1 MTSFSQRIAKAAA
14 ESANAERR
22 IAAAENKIARTLL
35 EMLREDDEAENRP
48 PPLPKQAQAER
59 TKNPPKK

>member
-1 MTSFSQRIAKAAA
+1 MLSP
-14 ESANAERR
+14 NRR
-22 IAAAENKIARTLL
+22 IVKAMEESTKATLRSAVAL
-35 EMLREDDEAENRP
+35 DKVTEALREMLREDDEAENHP